1 MDNVA
6 IIAITKNGLNLGKKI
21 HDKFTNWVLYAPDKF
36 SDNDLNIAW
45 FNNKTSEKIKELFLK
60 HDALICIFSLGAV
73 IRLISPHLINKKT
86 DPAVIVIDDAATH
99 VISALSGHIGG
110 ANELSNELAGILGA
124 IPVITT
130 AADVNH
136 TITVDLV
143 GRDLGWVI
151 DEDGLQHPS
160 DWQVIHTLHHASKK
174 VPLFFQKFYWSK
186 PRL

>member
-1 MDNVA
+1 M
-6 IIAITKNGLNLGKKI
+6 
-21 HDKFTNWVLYAPDKF
+21 
-36 SDNDLNIAW
+36 
-45 FNNKTSEKIKELFLK
+45 
-60 HDALICIFSLGAV
+60 ICIFSLGAV

-151 DEDGLQHPS
+151 DDDAHVTS
-160 DWQVIHTLHHASKK
+160 VSA
-174 VPLFFQKFYWSK
+174 
-186 PRL
+186 